1 MSNIIIEKN
10 NNLMGNQLV
19 VVNPKNK
26 EFDLLMSLYKKA
38 SDKLVNELFKLKI
51 SLKKYYEYDVINSIT
66 SRIKSPTSIM
76 NKMKKKEYEINY
88 YNLVKNINDIAG
100 IRITCL
106 FKEDIYKLVNIIE
119 NISCLKVIKEKD
131 YLTKPKKSG
140 YSGYH
145 LIVETPVEMD
155 EDIIFVKAEIQ
166 IRTIAMDSWST
177 IEHKLKYK
185 TKKKISIIDSM
196 VLQLYAK
203 IINKMDKRIMN
214 MYSKQEIGKVNKII
228 NE

>member
-1 MSNIIIEKN
+1 MSNIIIENN
-10 NNLMGNQLV
+10 NNLIGNQLV

-185 TKKKISIIDSM
+185 TKKKISTIDSM

>member
-10 NNLMGNQLV
+10 NNLIGNQLV